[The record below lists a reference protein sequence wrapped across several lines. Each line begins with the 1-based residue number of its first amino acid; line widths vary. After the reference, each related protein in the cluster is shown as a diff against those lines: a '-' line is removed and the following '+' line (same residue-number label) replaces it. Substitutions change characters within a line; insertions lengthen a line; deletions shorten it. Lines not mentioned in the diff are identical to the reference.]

1 MLSLD
6 GVMYQLN
13 RLLLPVLQVNPM
25 DLTNLSQLAT
35 IGCQSVDLRIYDQLV
50 GVY

>member
-1 MLSLD
+1 
-6 GVMYQLN
+6 
-13 RLLLPVLQVNPM
+13 
-25 DLTNLSQLAT
+25 LTNLSQLAT